1 MEGKKMGKVIDQV
14 KKFFDDREW
23 NYKYIDD
30 QKVIRTMVDMR
41 DELGTL
47 KIVIFFKDEGYMVY
61 GILNSKASESKRA
74 RVAEYLHRANYG
86 LNIGNFEFDYD
97 DGEVRYKV
105 YTECNNNKLINEDII
120 QSSIF
125 IPIMMMDLYGKNLL
139 KVMLNDDVSIEKA
152 IEEVEEVEEV
162 EE

>member
-1 MEGKKMGKVIDQV
+1 
-14 KKFFDDREW
+14 
-23 NYKYIDD
+23 
-30 QKVIRTMVDMR
+30 
-41 DELGTL
+41 
-47 KIVIFFKDEGYMVY
+47 MVY